1 MNVFIDIETIPQQPE
16 AEAKALIAANIQAPA
31 QMSKP
36 ETIAAWHAG
45 EGSYSGVKD
54 ALIEETYRKTSFDGS
69 KGEIISISF
78 ANDECDP
85 ITVSRGLDEKLM
97 LELAFV
103 KLNKL
108 LGGKAPWFI
117 GHNIGGFDL
126 KFLFQRAVINRV
138 NPGFDL
144 KQYGRHGA
152 QFYDTMQA
160 WAGYGNR
167 ISQDNLCVALGLDCK
182 PSDITG
188 ANVWDHYKAGNIQR
202 IAEYNASDIL
212 TVRKIH
218 NRLHFI
224 D

>member
-1 MNVFIDIETIPQQPE
+1 MNIFIDIETIPQQPE
-16 AEAKALIAANIQAPA
+16 AKAKAEIAATISHPGN
-31 QMSKP
+31 MSKQ
-36 ETIAAWHAG
+36 ETIDAWHKG
-45 EGSYSGVKD
+45 EGQYAGVKD

-78 ANDECDP
+78 ANDEFDP

-97 LELAFV
+97 LELAFE
-103 KLNKL
+103 KLGKL

-138 NPGFDL
+138 NPNMDL
-144 KQYGRHGA
+144 KQYGRHGS
-152 QFYDTMQA
+152 QYFDTMQA
-160 WAGYGNR
+160 WAGFGNR
-167 ISQDNLCVALGLDCK
+167 ISQDNLCIALGLECK
-182 PSDITG
+182 PEDICG
-188 ANVWDHYKAGNIQR
+188 ANVWDHYKAGNIER
-202 IAEYNASDIL
+202 IAEYNANDIL
-212 TVRKIH
+212 TVRKIY